1 MYLNPF
7 EHGTKL
13 SIPAVHAVCFFK
25 ASSPWKRTQRLNYMD
40 RVKIYYIQIGKKNE
54 RADFAPVRF
63 DYVVNSEPALEHF
76 LGRWV

>member
-13 SIPAVHAVCFFK
+13 SIPAVHAACFFK
-25 ASSPWKRTQRLNYMD
+25 ANSPWKRTQTLNYMD
-40 RVKIYYIQIGKKNE
+40 RVTIYYIQIGKKNK
-54 RADFAPVRF
+54 RADFAPVHF

-76 LGRWV
+76 LGCWV